1 MITFIAI
8 MTMVALCVF
17 ICIGIAKMWYN
28 TDLEIIKKDY
38 EDQIFILKHNHE
50 LEQKHLL
57 KEISQ
62 NQDLIMSMEQRL
74 LRELER
80 KKKKLKKFNNLSF
93 KLF

>member
-1 MITFIAI
+1 MITFISI
-8 MTMVALCVF
+8 ITMVALCVF

-50 LEQKHLL
+50 LEQKRLL
-57 KEISQ
+57 KEMSQ

-80 KKKKLKKFNNLSF
+80 KKIKKI
-93 KLF
+93 

>member
-1 MITFIAI
+1 MITFISI
-8 MTMVALCVF
+8 MAMVALCVF

-50 LEQKHLL
+50 LEQKRLL

-62 NQDLIMSMEQRL
+62 NQDLIMSVEQRL

-80 KKKKLKKFNNLSF
+80 KKN
-93 KLF
+93 

>member
-1 MITFIAI
+1 MITFISI
-8 MTMVALCVF
+8 MAMVALCVF

-50 LEQKHLL
+50 LEQKRLL

-80 KKKKLKKFNNLSF
+80 KKKN
-93 KLF
+93 

>member
-1 MITFIAI
+1 MITFISI
-8 MTMVALCVF
+8 MIMVALCVF

-38 EDQIFILKHNHE
+38 EDQIFNLKYNHE
-50 LEQKHLL
+50 LDQKRLL

-62 NQDLIMSMEQRL
+62 NQDLIMCMEQRL

-80 KKKKLKKFNNLSF
+80 KKN
-93 KLF
+93 

>member
-1 MITFIAI
+1 MITFISI

-38 EDQIFILKHNHE
+38 EDRIFILKHDHE
-50 LEQKHLL
+50 LEQKRLL

-62 NQDLIMSMEQRL
+62 TQDLIMSLEQRL

-80 KKKKLKKFNNLSF
+80 KKIKKI
-93 KLF
+93 

>member
-1 MITFIAI
+1 MITFISI
-8 MTMVALCVF
+8 ITMVALCVF

-50 LEQKHLL
+50 LEQKRLL
-57 KEISQ
+57 KEMSQ
-62 NQDLIMSMEQRL
+62 NQDLIMSLEQRL

-80 KKKKLKKFNNLSF
+80 KKIKKI
-93 KLF
+93 

>member
-1 MITFIAI
+1 MITFISI
-8 MTMVALCVF
+8 MAMVALCVF

-50 LEQKHLL
+50 LEQKRLL

-62 NQDLIMSMEQRL
+62 NQDLIMCMEQRL

-80 KKKKLKKFNNLSF
+80 KKN
-93 KLF
+93 